1 MLNKIDTDMLISEL
15 KKYHSVNAGT
25 AYVHKEG
32 DTPVWVE
39 FDGEGG
45 ASVGWGKKGRSKMLY
60 AGSAVRAVEFVADL
74 VVKGYRVE
82 DASDPDFVPHDSKM
96 LAPEADA

>member
-1 MLNKIDTDMLISEL
+1 M
-15 KKYHSVNAGT
+15 
-25 AYVHKEG
+25 
-32 DTPVWVE
+32 
-39 FDGEGG
+39 
-45 ASVGWGKKGRSKMLY
+45 GWGKKGRSKMLY

-74 VVKGYRVE
+74 VTKGYRVE